1 MLPAGRQGL
10 HSFWLVGLGFCCYR
24 NRSFLQ
30 GIHVHAGQR
39 DRPCFLRPCLS
50 LGKKK
55 LLDVPQD
62 LTLFSHLDHTI
73 CAIAAFGCSQTCCR
87 SRDLI
92 AEDAERNR
100 RVQLTEL
107 TAPPLGTGDVL
118 ITVQAIISVCFVDG
132 VGSPIC
138 EAALQREPTDLHS
151 PCCPVLSGSFWWLIW
166 ENNPAMC
173 TYSGNS
179 TPVIQT
185 GAIDLSLRGDPFW
198 GDQKG
203 EDGSLS
209 YSSYTLTDAVPLFW
223 GLASCSFAGTSVS
236 EAV

>member
-39 DRPCFLRPCLS
+39 DRPCFLGPCLS

-62 LTLFSHLDHTI
+62 CTLFSHLDHTI

-87 SRDLI
+87 SRDLN

-107 TAPPLGTGDVL
+107 TAPPLGTGDVF

-138 EAALQREPTDLHS
+138 EAALQREPTDLRS
-151 PCCPVLSGSFWWLIW
+151 PCCPVLSGSF
-166 ENNPAMC
+166 
-173 TYSGNS
+173 
-179 TPVIQT
+179 
-185 GAIDLSLRGDPFW
+185 
-198 GDQKG
+198 
-203 EDGSLS
+203 
-209 YSSYTLTDAVPLFW
+209 
-223 GLASCSFAGTSVS
+223 
-236 EAV
+236 